1 MKVWIAII
9 VLLVVV
15 ASCQSGKNK
24 EPNKPPP
31 EIVSNSGWD
40 GSVYQV
46 EHWLKQSL
54 KDPESFQAIEWG
66 AVTKTESGF
75 MVRCKYRAKNSFG
88 GSIVSSQMFILDAT
102 GKVTS
107 VVDIQ

>member
-1 MKVWIAII
+1 MKVWIVIA

-15 ASCQSGKNK
+15 TTCQSGKSK
-24 EPNKPPP
+24 EPTRPPP
-31 EIVSNSGWD
+31 EVVSNSGWD
-40 GSVYQV
+40 GSVHQV
-46 EHWLKQSL
+46 ERWLKQNL

-66 AVTKTESGF
+66 AVTKTENGF

-88 GSIVSSQMFILDAT
+88 GSMVSSQMFILDAS